1 MIIWLASYPKSG
13 NTLVRSLL
21 SAYFFSKE
29 GDYNFDLIKNI
40 QQFPDINLF
49 KKFGVNI
56 NNENEI
62 IKNYIS
68 IQDKINKKNSIQF
81 YKTHSSL
88 FKIKDNAFTDL
99 RNSLGVIYIVRDPR
113 NVVTSWA
120 HHNNLSINDSC
131 DYLIHQKET
140 SGNPNKVYHGTWNYN
155 FQSWK
160 SFKYEQR
167 YLLIKYEDLILKKKN
182 TFLKILEFINKFNK
196 KKFTINTKKFDNV
209 LNSTSFK
216 NMKKLENEK
225 GFFEAMTD
233 KNSGKK
239 KPFFNLGPENNW
251 KKILDGKVR
260 IKIEKVFKDEMEE
273 LGYLN

>member
-167 YLLIKYEDLILKKKN
+167 YLLIKYEDLILEKKN

-196 KKFTINTKKFDNV
+196 KKFTINIKKFDNV

-233 KNSGKK
+233 KNSEKK

>member
-113 NVVTSWA
+113 NVATSWA

-155 FQSWK
+155 FHSWK
-160 SFKYEQR
+160 SFKYEER
-167 YLLIKYEDLILKKKN
+167 YLLIKYEDLILEKKN

-196 KKFTINTKKFDNV
+196 KKFTINIKKFDNV

-225 GFFEAMTD
+225 GFFEAMID

-239 KPFFNLGPENNW
+239 KSFFNLGPENNW

-260 IKIEKVFKDEMEE
+260 IKIEKAFKNEMEE

>member
-160 SFKYEQR
+160 SFKYEER
-167 YLLIKYEDLILKKKN
+167 YLLIKYEDLILEKKK

-196 KKFTINTKKFDNV
+196 KKFTINIKKFDNV

>member
-99 RNSLGVIYIVRDPR
+99 RNSLGVIYMVRDPR

-167 YLLIKYEDLILKKKN
+167 YLLIKYEDLILEKKN
-182 TFLKILEFINKFNK
+182 IFLKILKFINKYNK
-196 KKFTINTKKFDNV
+196 KKFIINIKKFDNV

>member
-13 NTLVRSLL
+13 NTLVRSFL

-49 KKFGVNI
+49 KKFGVNM

-155 FQSWK
+155 FHSWK
-160 SFKYEQR
+160 SFKYEER
-167 YLLIKYEDLILKKKN
+167 YLLIKYEDLISEKKN
-182 TFLKILEFINKFNK
+182 TFFKILEFINKFNK
-196 KKFTINTKKFDNV
+196 RKFTINIKKFDNV

>member
-155 FQSWK
+155 FHSWK
-160 SFKYEQR
+160 SFKYEER
-167 YLLIKYEDLILKKKN
+167 YLLIKYEDLILEKKN
-182 TFLKILEFINKFNK
+182 NFLKILEFINKFNK
-196 KKFTINTKKFDNV
+196 KKFTINIKKFDNV